1 MSTQTYSIP
10 LSFNAILKLVK
21 SLSIEDKVII
31 EEEIEK
37 ETLSFRAKK
46 LDDKIPDNSIDMED
60 IVQQIHAY
68 RKSSNDF
75 SNA

>member
-21 SLSIEDKVII
+21 SLSIEDKVRI

-46 LDDKIPDNSIDMED
+46 LDDKIPDNSIDMES

-68 RKSSNDF
+68 HKSSNDF